1 MSERGERISVTAGGG
16 AIATVD
22 PRATRAGH
30 GVLALGGNAV
40 DAAIAANAVL
50 SVTSPHLCGI
60 GGDLFGIVHTGEAVL
75 ALNASGRA
83 PSGADAAALR
93 REGLTAMP
101 FRHDVRSVTV
111 PGCVDGW
118 VTMHAALGRLPLTDV
133 LAAAIDLADGGA
145 AASPSLVAAVRTLDA
160 RGQGALQELTAQT
173 VAPGAEV
180 RRPGLASAL
189 RAIVADGRDG
199 FYGGAFG
206 EGLLAIGPAWF
217 SADDLATSGAAWVD
231 PLAGDVWG
239 HRVHTLPPNS
249 QGYVTL
255 ATVAIAEANGLTDDA
270 QDPLWAHVLIESAR
284 LAAHDRPDV
293 LHDAADGGAL
303 LDRAT
308 ARWRLLDRDAA
319 SARGGSGLAGSST
332 TYLCAVD
339 ASGIGVSLI
348 QSNAAGFGSW
358 LVEPNTGINLHNR
371 GIGFSLEAGHPA
383 ELRPGRRPPH
393 TLAPTLVTRRD
404 GSLAAIVGTAG
415 GDAQP
420 QVVAQLLARI
430 LRSGTPVADAIGAR
444 RWVLRSGPTGFDTW
458 ANGGA
463 EATVVIEDGAPVGWF
478 GGLRRLGHRVD
489 EAPAGDGTFGQAHAI
504 VVGADGHTTAA
515 AEPRITWN
523 NTSEKGQNG

>member
-1 MSERGERISVTAGGG
+1 VATGG

-22 PRATRAGH
+22 PRATGAGH
-30 GVLALGGNAV
+30 DVLARGGNAV

-50 SVTSPHLCGI
+50 SVTAPHLCGM
-60 GGDLFGIVHTGEAVL
+60 GGDLFALVHTDASVL

-83 PSGADAAALR
+83 PSGADAAVLR
-93 REGLTAMP
+93 RERLTAMP

-118 VTMHAALGRLPLTDV
+118 VTMHAALGRLPLGDV
-133 LAAAIDLADGGA
+133 LAAAIELADDGA
-145 AASPSLVAAVRTLDA
+145 AAAPSLVAAVRTLDP
-160 RGQGALQELTAQT
+160 RGRSELRELSEQA
-173 VAPGAEV
+173 VAPGAAV
-180 RRPGLASAL
+180 RRPGHASAL
-189 RAIVADGRDG
+189 RAIVAEGRDG

-206 EGLLAIGPAWF
+206 TGLLAIAPGWF
-217 SADDLATSGAAWVD
+217 TADDLAEPTAEWVE
-231 PLAGDVWG
+231 PLAREVWS

-255 ATVAIAEANGLTDDA
+255 ATAAIAEANGLTDDPL
-270 QDPLWAHVLIESAR
+270 DPSWAHVLIQSAL

-293 LHDAADGGAL
+293 LHDAAVGDAL
-303 LDRAT
+303 LDRAC
-308 ARWRLLDRDAA
+308 ARWCLLDRAGA
-319 SARGGSGLAGSST
+319 SAPGGQSMRGDST

-339 ASGIGVSLI
+339 AAGMGVSLI

-371 GIGFSLEAGHPA
+371 GVGFSIVAGHPA

-393 TLAPTLVTRRD
+393 TLAPTLVTRADR
-404 GSLAAIVGTAG
+404 SLAAIVGTAG

-420 QVVAQLLARI
+420 QIVAQLLARI
-430 LRSGTPVADAIGAR
+430 LRSGAPVTDAVAAS

-463 EATVVIEDGAPVGWF
+463 DATVVIEDGAPEAWF
-478 GGLRRLGHRVD
+478 GGLRGSATVSARRRRATGRS
-489 EAPAGDGTFGQAHAI
+489 GTP
-504 VVGADGHTTAA
+504 T
-515 AEPRITWN
+515 P
-523 NTSEKGQNG
+523 S

>member
-1 MSERGERISVTAGGG
+1 VAGRG

-30 GVLALGGNAV
+30 DVLDRGGNAV

-50 SVTSPHLCGI
+50 SVTSPHLCGV
-60 GGDLFGIVHTGEAVL
+60 GGDLFALVHTGEAVL

-83 PSGADAAALR
+83 PSGADPAALR
-93 REGLTAMP
+93 REGLSEMP

-118 VTMHAALGRLPLTDV
+118 LTLHAAVGRLPLADV
-133 LAAAIDLADGGA
+133 LAAAIALADDGA
-145 AASPSLVAAVRTLDA
+145 AASPSLAAAVRSLDP
-160 RGQGALQELTAQT
+160 RGQSELQELSVQA
-173 VAPGAEV
+173 VAPGAPV
-180 RRPGLASAL
+180 RRPGHASAL
-189 RAIVADGRDG
+189 RAIVAEGRDG

-206 EGLLAIGPAWF
+206 EGLLAIGRTWF
-217 SADDLATSGAAWVD
+217 TADDLAAPMAEWVD
-231 PLAGDVWG
+231 PLARAVWG

-249 QGYVTL
+249 QGYVSL

-270 QDPLWAHVLIESAR
+270 DDPSWAHVLIESAR
-284 LAAHDRPDV
+284 LAAHDRPDL
-293 LHDAADGGAL
+293 LHDAAAGEEL
-303 LDRAT
+303 LDRAS

-319 SARGGSGLAGSST
+319 SAGGARSVGGSST
-332 TYLCAVD
+332 TYLCVVD
-339 ASGIGVSLI
+339 AGGVGVSLI
-348 QSNAAGFGSW
+348 QSNAAGFGAW

-393 TLAPTLVTRRD
+393 TLAPTLVTRPD
-404 GSLAAIVGTAG
+404 GSLAAIGGTAG

-430 LRSGTPVADAIGAR
+430 LHSRTPVADAVGAK

-458 ANGGA
+458 ANGGTD
-463 EATVVIEDGAPVGWF
+463 ATVIIEDGAPEGWSS
-478 GGLRRLGHRVD
+478 GLRRLGHRVGA
-489 EAPAGDGTFGQAHAI
+489 APAGDGTFGQAHAI
-504 VVGADGHTTAA
+504 VVDTDGRAAAA

-523 NTSEKGQNG
+523 NTTEKGPSR